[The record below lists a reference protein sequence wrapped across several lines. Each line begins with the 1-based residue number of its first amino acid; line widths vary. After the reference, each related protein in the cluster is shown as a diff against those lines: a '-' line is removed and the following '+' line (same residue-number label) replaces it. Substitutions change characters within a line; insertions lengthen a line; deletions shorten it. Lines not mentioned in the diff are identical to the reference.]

1 MRRTITS
8 HNGDGVPGLSK
19 FIPSVVA
26 RHPKYDYVLGTELK
40 HGTNSLERGL
50 DIKYNSGYSNND
62 KLKVVFDNKDR
73 DYSHNEDFPYEEYK
87 EINWVTIW
95 RSTDSIL
102 TSLYQHYWREWFGGA
117 TGFAEFQQFLDWCF
131 GIKKYNC
138 DFYPNEDHSTLK
150 YRIWQAYMKNYYNM
164 TLIDI
169 SETNDLIEFWGGEP
183 KHLNKANRHN
193 EKKYNANII
202 VEPEGSERSIAGV
215 WKRESFYDD
224 FVERLDHYKSDWY
237 RVQLMCDKVNVTKF
251 EDFRKSATLGRNDVD
266 STSENST
273 KGLQE
278 SPQ

>member
-8 HNGDGVPGLSK
+8 FGADSEAGLSQ
-19 FIPSVVA
+19 FTPSVVA

-40 HGTNSLERGL
+40 HSTNSVERGL
-50 DIKYNSGYSNND
+50 GITNDGSYD
-62 KLKVVFDNKDR
+62 KLKIVFNDENLEYNR
-73 DYSHNEDFPYEEYK
+73 DEDFPYKEYK
-87 EINWVTIW
+87 ELNWVTIW

-102 TSLYQHYWREWFGGA
+102 RSLYYHHWRDWFQGL
-117 TGFAEFQQFLDWCF
+117 TGFARFQHYIDWCF
-131 GIKKYNC
+131 GINQYNC
-138 DFYPNEDHSTLK
+138 DFYPNESHSMLR
-150 YRIWQAYMKNYYNM
+150 YRIWQAHMTNHYNM

-169 SETNDLIEFWGGEP
+169 SETSDLIEFWGGEP
-183 KHLNKANRHN
+183 KHLNKANLHDS
-193 EKKYNANII
+193 KII
-202 VEPEGSERSIAGV
+202 L
-215 WKRESFYDD
+215 KESSYDE

-237 RVQLMCDKVNVTKF
+237 RVQLMCDEVNVTKF